1 MKRPNN
7 YRAFT
12 VSYVPATS
20 TRDSRVSITDNRFNT
35 RKIIPYNH
43 AYHEY
48 HDILDIAQS
57 YLESV
62 GIEIVGSAEL
72 LNYKYILFTDNF
84 RTSIKGR

>member
-12 VSYVPATS
+12 ISYVPATN
-20 TRDSRVSITDNRFNT
+20 TRGSRVSITDNRFSQKKVIN
-35 RKIIPYNH
+35 YN
-43 AYHEY
+43 HEY
-48 HDILDIAQS
+48 HDILEIAQT

-72 LNYKYILFTDNF
+72 LNYKYILFTRNF
-84 RTSIKGR
+84 SISIKGGEI